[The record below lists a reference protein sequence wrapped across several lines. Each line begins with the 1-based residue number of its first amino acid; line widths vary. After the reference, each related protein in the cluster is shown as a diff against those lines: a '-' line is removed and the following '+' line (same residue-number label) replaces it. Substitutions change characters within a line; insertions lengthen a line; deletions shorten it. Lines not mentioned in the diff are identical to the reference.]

1 MKQTKT
7 FAFAAAALLAGMA
20 SFSACSSDDALNPNV
35 IIDENGNAGVKSEF
49 VLSIPRSVIS
59 TRMGADVVQAQGSSS
74 SFRGMDK
81 IRIVPFT
88 TEPESGTTKSSS
100 VIWLSSISS
109 LRRPGEL
116 NYKVYAEQLVP
127 VGTKNFLFYAK
138 AVDNNAPE
146 VDITTMEDKFK
157 YGTLTTTNLG
167 DDFTTPSAVE
177 IGLERIMNDE
187 SQLINDATGRKI
199 LQLLTEIANTTDGAG
214 VEAWASTSNAA
225 LKALYDDFITL
236 RSYSSSRIAVILSQ
250 LYFSVSHVDMDDPA
264 YKLSQKLRANIVKAG
279 SPVSGGAMNLNADY
293 ANFPTS
299 AGLPDGAAR
308 MSWNVAS
315 KQFAYTRDAVAPNLS
330 DGPTPSYYT
339 YPAAL
344 WYYVNTPIKASND
357 IESTKYDDNIIVEK
371 QTDGP
376 ATNIQNWANVISNVY
391 GAAGDV
397 VTDNTQSVALVKP
410 AQYAVGRLQLNVK
423 MGEGKF
429 FDHKG
434 KQVDVSA
441 GWTLKGVL
449 IGGQN
454 SVGYN
459 FATKG
464 DENVTIYDCNVPA
477 GIVVKPNTATTFNH
491 TLALETKKD
500 QKVKIALEFVNN
512 GDAFVGKDGV
522 INTGATFYMVAEL
535 DPKLAANYVDGSK
548 DKIFM
553 QDHVTKVTVN
563 IKNGTKYTPGITPG
577 DSDPDDPDTPHSDT
591 DPDNP
596 NPDIPNPYD
605 DGPGGGENGDPD
617 LSSDTVELGTS
628 VDLEWEEGLELTPE
642 I

>member
-35 IIDENGNAGVKSEF
+35 IIDENGNAGVQSEF
-49 VLSIPRSVIS
+49 VLSIPRTVIS
-59 TRMGADVVQAQGSSS
+59 TRMAEDVVQAQGNSG

-81 IRIVPFT
+81 IQIVPFT
-88 TEPESGTTKSSS
+88 TEPTAGTTKSSS

-109 LRRPGEL
+109 LRKPGEL
-116 NYKVYAEQLVP
+116 NYKVYPKEVVP
-127 VGTKNFLFYAK
+127 VGTKHFLFYAK
-138 AVDNNAPE
+138 AVDNAAETN
-146 VDITTMEDKFK
+146 ITSMEDKFK
-157 YGTLTTTNLG
+157 FGVLNATGLG
-167 DDFTTPSAVE
+167 DDFTNTSAVE
-177 IGLERIMNDE
+177 IGLERVVSDE
-187 SQLINDATGRKI
+187 SLLVNDPIGQNIIK
-199 LQLLTEIANTTDGAG
+199 LLTEIANTKDGAG
-214 VEAWASTSNAA
+214 KAWANTTNVD
-225 LKALYDDFITL
+225 LRGLYDNFITL

-250 LYFSVSHVDMDDPA
+250 LYYAVSHVDMDDPA
-264 YKLSQKLRANIVKAG
+264 YDLSQKLRANIIKAG
-279 SPVSGGAMNLNADY
+279 APVSGGAMNLNDDY
-293 ANFPTS
+293 KDFPTS
-299 AGLPDGAAR
+299 LGLPDGSAR
-308 MSWNVAS
+308 MAWNTAT
-315 KQFAYTRDAVAPNLS
+315 KQFTYTRDAVAPNLS
-330 DGPTPSYYT
+330 APSPTYYT

-357 IESTKYDDNIIVEK
+357 IESTKYDAES
-371 QTDGP
+371 
-376 ATNIQNWANVISNVY
+376 NWAGVISNVY

-397 VTDNTQSVALVKP
+397 VTDNTQSVALEKP

-464 DENVTIYDCNVPA
+464 NENVTIYDCNVPA
-477 GIVVKPNTATTFNH
+477 GIVVKPNTTTTFNH

-522 INTGATFYMVAEL
+522 IHTGATFYMVAEL

-563 IKNGTKYTPGITPG
+563 IKNGTKYTPGTDPG
-577 DSDPDDPDTPHSDT
+577 IPDPDDPDNPPHSDT

-596 NPDIPNPYD
+596 DPDPDIPNPYD

-628 VDLEWEEGLELTPE
+628 VDLEWEEGLVLTPE

>member
-20 SFSACSSDDALNPNV
+20 SFTACSSDDALNPNV

-59 TRMGADVVQAQGSSS
+59 TRMGADVVQAQGNSGT
-74 SFRGMDK
+74 FRGMDK

-88 TEPESGTTKSSS
+88 TEPTSGTTKSSN

-109 LRRPGEL
+109 LRKPGEL

-127 VGTKNFLFYAK
+127 VGTKYFLFYAK
-138 AVDNNAPE
+138 AVDNAAE
-146 VDITTMEDKFK
+146 TDITTMEDKFK

-177 IGLERIMNDE
+177 IGLERLVENE
-187 SQLINDATGRKI
+187 SEVINNATGQKI

-214 VEAWASTSNAA
+214 VESWATTSNAA

-264 YKLSQKLRANIVKAG
+264 YDLSQKLRANIVKAG
-279 SPVSGGAMNLNADY
+279 APVSGGAMNLNADY

-308 MSWNVAS
+308 MAWNVAT

-357 IESTKYDDNIIVEK
+357 IESTKYDDNIVVEK
-371 QTDGP
+371 QPDGP

-410 AQYAVGRLQLNVK
+410 AQYGVGRLQLNIK

-429 FDHKG
+429 FDRKG
-434 KQVDVSA
+434 QQVDLSA

-464 DENVTIYDCNVPA
+464 NENVTIYDCTVPA
-477 GIVVKPNTATTFNH
+477 GITVKPNTTTTFNH

-500 QKVKIALEFVNN
+500 QPVKIALEFVNN
-512 GDAFVGKDGV
+512 GPAFVGKDGV
-522 INTGATFYMVAEL
+522 IHSGATFYMVATL
-535 DPKLAANYVDGSK
+535 DPTTATGYVPDEK
-548 DKIFM
+548 DKIFI

-563 IKNGTKYTPGITPG
+563 IHNGVKYTPGTDPG
-577 DSDPDDPDTPHSDT
+577 DPDPDDPDNPPHDDT
-591 DPDNP
+591 DPDDP
-596 NPDIPNPYD
+596 GPGTPYE
-605 DGPGGGENGDPD
+605 DGPGNGENGDPD

-628 VDLEWEEGLELTPE
+628 VDLEWQEGLSLEPE

>member
-49 VLSIPRSVIS
+49 VLSIPRTVIS
-59 TRMGADVVQAQGSSS
+59 TRMGADVVQAQGNSGT
-74 SFRGMDK
+74 FRGMDK

-88 TEPESGTTKSSS
+88 TEPTSGTTKSSS

-109 LRRPGEL
+109 LRKPGEL

-138 AVDNNAPE
+138 AVDNAAE
-146 VDITTMEDKFK
+146 TDITTMEDKFK
-157 YGTLTTTNLG
+157 YGILTTANLG
-167 DDFTTPSAVE
+167 DDFSTPSAVE

-187 SQLINDATGRKI
+187 SQLINDATGQKI
-199 LQLLTEIANTTDGAG
+199 LQLLTEIANTTDG
-214 VEAWASTSNAA
+214 VEAWATTSNAA

-236 RSYSSSRIAVILSQ
+236 RSYSSSRVAVILSQ

-264 YKLSQKLRANIVKAG
+264 YGLSQKLRVNIMKAG
-279 SPVSGGAMNLNADY
+279 APVSGGAMNLNADY

-344 WYYVNTPIKASND
+344 WYYVNTPIKASDD
-357 IESTKYDDNIIVEK
+357 IKSPEYDAES
-371 QTDGP
+371 
-376 ATNIQNWANVISNVY
+376 NWKSVIDNVY
-391 GAAGDV
+391 SAAGNE
-397 VTDNTQSVALVKP
+397 VTATTQSVALEKP
-410 AQYAVGRLQLNVK
+410 AQYGVGRLQLNIK

-429 FDHKG
+429 FDRKG
-434 KQVDVSA
+434 KQVDISA

-464 DENVTIYDCNVPA
+464 NENVTIYDCTVPA
-477 GIVVKPNTATTFNH
+477 GITVKPNTTTTFNH

-512 GDAFVGKDGV
+512 GPAFVGKDGV
-522 INTGATFYMVAEL
+522 IHSGATFYMVATL
-535 DPKLAANYVDGSK
+535 DPTTATGYVDGEK
-548 DKIFM
+548 DKIFI

-563 IKNGTKYTPGITPG
+563 IHNGVKYTPGTDPG
-577 DSDPDDPDTPHSDT
+577 DPDPDDPDNPPHDDT

-596 NPDIPNPYD
+596 GPGTPYE
-605 DGPGGGENGDPD
+605 DGPGNGENGDPD

-628 VDLEWEEGLELTPE
+628 VDLEWQEGLSLEPE

>member
-7 FAFAAAALLAGMA
+7 FALAAAALLAGMA
-20 SFSACSSDDALNPNV
+20 SFTACSSDDALNPNV

-59 TRMGADVVQAQGSSS
+59 TRMGADVVQAQGNSGT
-74 SFRGMDK
+74 FRGMDK

-88 TEPESGTTKSSS
+88 TEPTSGTTKSSN

-109 LRRPGEL
+109 LRKPGEL

-127 VGTKNFLFYAK
+127 VGTKYFLFYAK
-138 AVDNNAPE
+138 AVDNAAE
-146 VDITTMEDKFK
+146 TDITTMEDKFK

-177 IGLERIMNDE
+177 IGLERLVENE
-187 SQLINDATGRKI
+187 SEVINNATGQKI

-214 VEAWASTSNAA
+214 VESWATTSNAA

-264 YKLSQKLRANIVKAG
+264 YDLSQKLRANIVKAG
-279 SPVSGGAMNLNADY
+279 APVSGGAMNLNADY

-308 MSWNVAS
+308 MAWNVAT

-357 IESTKYDDNIIVEK
+357 IESTKYDDNIVVEK
-371 QTDGP
+371 QPDGP

-410 AQYAVGRLQLNVK
+410 AQYGVGRLQLNIK

-429 FDHKG
+429 FDRKG
-434 KQVDVSA
+434 QQVDLSA

-464 DENVTIYDCNVPA
+464 NENVTIYDCTVPA
-477 GIVVKPNTATTFNH
+477 GITVKPNTTTTFNH

-500 QKVKIALEFVNN
+500 QPVKIALEFVNN
-512 GDAFVGKDGV
+512 GPAFVGKDGV
-522 INTGATFYMVAEL
+522 IHSGATFYMVATL
-535 DPKLAANYVDGSK
+535 DPTTATGYVPDEK
-548 DKIFM
+548 DKIFI

-563 IKNGTKYTPGITPG
+563 IHNGVKYTPGTDPG
-577 DSDPDDPDTPHSDT
+577 DPDPDDPDNPPHDDT
-591 DPDNP
+591 DPDDP
-596 NPDIPNPYD
+596 GPGTPYE
-605 DGPGGGENGDPD
+605 DGPGNGENGDPD

-628 VDLEWEEGLELTPE
+628 VDLEWQEGLSLEPE

>member
-1 MKQTKT
+1 
-7 FAFAAAALLAGMA
+7 
-20 SFSACSSDDALNPNV
+20 
-35 IIDENGNAGVKSEF
+35 
-49 VLSIPRSVIS
+49 
-59 TRMGADVVQAQGSSS
+59 MGADVVQAQGNSGT
-74 SFRGMDK
+74 FRGMDK

-88 TEPESGTTKSSS
+88 TEPTSGTTKSSN

-109 LRRPGEL
+109 LRKPGEL

-127 VGTKNFLFYAK
+127 VGTKYFLFYAK
-138 AVDNNAPE
+138 AVDNAAE
-146 VDITTMEDKFK
+146 TDITTMEDKFK

-177 IGLERIMNDE
+177 IGLERLVENE
-187 SQLINDATGRKI
+187 SEVINNATGQKI

-214 VEAWASTSNAA
+214 VESWATTSNAA

-264 YKLSQKLRANIVKAG
+264 YDLSQKLRANIVKAG
-279 SPVSGGAMNLNADY
+279 APVSGGAMNLNADY

-308 MSWNVAS
+308 MAWNVAT

-357 IESTKYDDNIIVEK
+357 IESTKYDDNIVVEK
-371 QTDGP
+371 QPDGP

-410 AQYAVGRLQLNVK
+410 AQYGVGRLQLNIK

-429 FDHKG
+429 FDRKG
-434 KQVDVSA
+434 KQVDLSA

-464 DENVTIYDCNVPA
+464 NENVTIYDCTVPA
-477 GIVVKPNTATTFNH
+477 GITVKPNTTTTFNH
-491 TLALETKKD
+491 TLALETKAD

-512 GDAFVGKDGV
+512 GPAFVGKDGV
-522 INTGATFYMVAEL
+522 IHSGATFYMVATL
-535 DPKLAANYVDGSK
+535 DPTTATGYVPDEK
-548 DKIFM
+548 DKIFI

-563 IKNGTKYTPGITPG
+563 IHNGVKYTPGTDPG
-577 DSDPDDPDTPHSDT
+577 DPDPDDPDNPPHDDT
-591 DPDNP
+591 DPDDP
-596 NPDIPNPYD
+596 GPGTPYE
-605 DGPGGGENGDPD
+605 DGPGNGENGDPD

-628 VDLEWEEGLELTPE
+628 VDLEWQEGLSLEPE

>member
-35 IIDENGNAGVKSEF
+35 IIDENGNAGVQSEF
-49 VLSIPRSVIS
+49 VLSIPRTVIS
-59 TRMGADVVQAQGSSS
+59 TRMAEDVVQAQGNSG

-81 IRIVPFT
+81 IHIVPFT
-88 TEPESGTTKSSS
+88 TEPTAGTTKSSS

-109 LRRPGEL
+109 LRKPGEL
-116 NYKVYAEQLVP
+116 NYKVYPKQLVP
-127 VGTKNFLFYAK
+127 VGTKHFLFYAK
-138 AVDNNAPE
+138 AVDNAAE
-146 VDITTMEDKFK
+146 TDITSMEDKFK
-157 YGTLTTTNLG
+157 FGVLTTTGLG
-167 DDFTTPSAVE
+167 DSFTTPSAVE
-177 IGLERIMNDE
+177 IGLERVVSDE
-187 SQLINDATGRKI
+187 SLLINDPIGQNIIK
-199 LQLLTEIANTTDGAG
+199 LLTEIANTKDGAG
-214 VEAWASTSNAA
+214 KAWANTGNVD
-225 LKALYDDFITL
+225 LRGLYDNFITL
-236 RSYSSSRIAVILSQ
+236 RSYSSSRIAVILSE
-250 LYFSVSHVDMDDPA
+250 LYYAVSHVDMDDAA
-264 YKLSQKLRANIVKAG
+264 YDLSLKLRANIIKAG
-279 SPVSGGAMNLNADY
+279 APVSGGAMNLNDDY
-293 ANFPTS
+293 KDFPTS
-299 AGLPDGAAR
+299 LGLPDGSAR
-308 MSWNVAS
+308 MAWNTAS
-315 KQFAYTRDAVAPNLS
+315 KQFTYTRDAVAPNLS
-330 DGPTPSYYT
+330 APSPTYYT

-357 IESTKYDDNIIVEK
+357 IESTKYDAES
-371 QTDGP
+371 
-376 ATNIQNWANVISNVY
+376 NWAGVISNVY

-397 VTDNTQSVALVKP
+397 VTDNTQSVALEKP

-464 DENVTIYDCNVPA
+464 NENVTIYDCNVPA
-477 GIVVKPNTATTFNH
+477 GIVVKPNTTTTFNH

-522 INTGATFYMVAEL
+522 IHTGATFYMVAEL
-535 DPKLAANYVDGSK
+535 DPTKAANYVDGSK

-563 IKNGTKYTPGITPG
+563 IKNGTKYTPGTGPG
-577 DSDPDDPDTPHSDT
+577 IPDPDDPDNPPHSDT

-596 NPDIPNPYD
+596 DPDPDIPNPYD

-628 VDLEWEEGLELTPE
+628 VDLEWEEGLVLTPE

>member
-7 FAFAAAALLAGMA
+7 FALAAAALLAGMA
-20 SFSACSSDDALNPNV
+20 SFTACSSDDALNPNV

-88 TEPESGTTKSSS
+88 TEPTSGTTKSSS

-138 AVDNNAPE
+138 AVDNAAE
-146 VDITTMEDKFK
+146 TDITTMEDKFK
-157 YGTLTTTNLG
+157 YGILTTVNLG
-167 DDFTTPSAVE
+167 DDFSTPSAVE

-187 SQLINDATGRKI
+187 SQLINDATGQKI
-199 LQLLTEIANTTDGAG
+199 LQLLTEIANTTDG
-214 VEAWASTSNAA
+214 VEAWATTSNAA
-225 LKALYDDFITL
+225 LKALYNDFITL
-236 RSYSSSRIAVILSQ
+236 RSYSSSRVAVILSQ

-264 YKLSQKLRANIVKAG
+264 YGLSQKLRVNIMKAG
-279 SPVSGGAMNLNADY
+279 APVSGGAMNLNTDY
-293 ANFPTS
+293 QNFPTS

-357 IESTKYDDNIIVEK
+357 IESTKYDDNIVVEK
-371 QTDGP
+371 QPDGP

-410 AQYAVGRLQLNVK
+410 AQYGVGRLQLNIK

-429 FDHKG
+429 FDRKG
-434 KQVDVSA
+434 QQVDLSA

-464 DENVTIYDCNVPA
+464 NENVTIYDCTVPA
-477 GIVVKPNTATTFNH
+477 GITVKPNTTTTFNH

-500 QKVKIALEFVNN
+500 QPVKIALEFVNN
-512 GDAFVGKDGV
+512 GPAFVGKDGV
-522 INTGATFYMVAEL
+522 IHSGATFYMVATL
-535 DPKLAANYVDGSK
+535 DPTTATGYVPDEK
-548 DKIFM
+548 DKIFI

-563 IKNGTKYTPGITPG
+563 IHNGVKYTPGTDPG
-577 DSDPDDPDTPHSDT
+577 DPDPDDPDNPPHDDT
-591 DPDNP
+591 DPDDP
-596 NPDIPNPYD
+596 GPGTPYE
-605 DGPGGGENGDPD
+605 DGPGNGENGDPD

-628 VDLEWEEGLELTPE
+628 VDLEWQEGLSLEPE

>member
-49 VLSIPRSVIS
+49 VLSIPRTVIS
-59 TRMGADVVQAQGSSS
+59 TRMSADVVQAQGNSGT
-74 SFRGMDK
+74 FRGMDK

-88 TEPESGTTKSSS
+88 TEPTSGTTKSSS

-109 LRRPGEL
+109 LRKPGEL

-138 AVDNNAPE
+138 AVDNAAE
-146 VDITTMEDKFK
+146 TDITTMEDKFK
-157 YGTLTTTNLG
+157 YGILTTVNLG
-167 DDFTTPSAVE
+167 DDFSTPSAVE

-187 SQLINDATGRKI
+187 SQLINDATGQKI
-199 LQLLTEIANTTDGAG
+199 LQLLTEIANTTDG
-214 VEAWASTSNAA
+214 VEAWATTSNAA

-236 RSYSSSRIAVILSQ
+236 RSYSSSRVAVILSQ

-264 YKLSQKLRANIVKAG
+264 YGLSQKLRVNIMKAG
-279 SPVSGGAMNLNADY
+279 APVSGGAMNLNTDY
-293 ANFPTS
+293 QNFPTS

-344 WYYVNTPIKASND
+344 WYYVNTPIKASDD
-357 IESTKYDDNIIVEK
+357 IKSPEYDAES
-371 QTDGP
+371 
-376 ATNIQNWANVISNVY
+376 NWNNVINNVY
-391 GAAGDV
+391 ASAGNE
-397 VTDNTQSVALVKP
+397 VTATTQSVALEKP
-410 AQYAVGRLQLNVK
+410 AQYGVGRLQLNIK

-429 FDHKG
+429 FDRKG
-434 KQVDVSA
+434 QQVDLSA

-464 DENVTIYDCNVPA
+464 NENVTIYDCTVPA
-477 GIVVKPNTATTFNH
+477 GITVKPNTTTTFNH

-512 GDAFVGKDGV
+512 GPAFVGKDGV
-522 INTGATFYMVAEL
+522 IHSGATFYMVATL
-535 DPKLAANYVDGSK
+535 DPTTATGYVDGEK
-548 DKIFM
+548 DKIFI

-563 IKNGTKYTPGITPG
+563 IHNGVKYTPGTDPG
-577 DSDPDDPDTPHSDT
+577 DPDPDDPDNPPHDDT
-591 DPDNP
+591 DPDDP
-596 NPDIPNPYD
+596 GPGTPYE
-605 DGPGGGENGDPD
+605 DGPGNGENGDPD

-628 VDLEWEEGLELTPE
+628 VDLEWQEGLSLEPE

>member
-7 FAFAAAALLAGMA
+7 FALAAAALLAGMA
-20 SFSACSSDDALNPNV
+20 SFTACSSDDALNPNV

-59 TRMGADVVQAQGSSS
+59 TRMGADVVQAQGNSGT
-74 SFRGMDK
+74 FRGMDK

-88 TEPESGTTKSSS
+88 TEPTSGTTKSSN

-109 LRRPGEL
+109 LRKPGEL

-127 VGTKNFLFYAK
+127 VGTKYFLFYAK
-138 AVDNNAPE
+138 AVDNAAE
-146 VDITTMEDKFK
+146 TDITTMEDKFK

-177 IGLERIMNDE
+177 IGLERLVENE
-187 SQLINDATGRKI
+187 SEVINNATGQKI

-214 VEAWASTSNAA
+214 VESWATTSNAA

-264 YKLSQKLRANIVKAG
+264 YDLSQKLRANIVKAG
-279 SPVSGGAMNLNADY
+279 APVSGGAMNLNADY

-308 MSWNVAS
+308 MAWNVAT

-357 IESTKYDDNIIVEK
+357 IESTKYDDNIVVEK
-371 QTDGP
+371 QPDGP

-410 AQYAVGRLQLNVK
+410 AQYGVGRLQLNIK

-429 FDHKG
+429 FDRKG
-434 KQVDVSA
+434 KQVDLSA

-464 DENVTIYDCNVPA
+464 NENVTIYDCTVPA
-477 GIVVKPNTATTFNH
+477 GITVKPNTTTTFNH
-491 TLALETKKD
+491 TLALETKAD

-512 GDAFVGKDGV
+512 GPAFVGKDGV
-522 INTGATFYMVAEL
+522 IHSGATFYMVATL
-535 DPKLAANYVDGSK
+535 DPTTATGYVPDEK
-548 DKIFM
+548 DKIFI

-563 IKNGTKYTPGITPG
+563 IHNGVKYTPGTDPG
-577 DSDPDDPDTPHSDT
+577 DPDPDDPDNPPHDDT
-591 DPDNP
+591 DPDDP
-596 NPDIPNPYD
+596 GPGTPYE
-605 DGPGGGENGDPD
+605 DGPGNGENGDPD

-628 VDLEWEEGLELTPE
+628 VDLEWQEGLSLEPE

>member
-49 VLSIPRSVIS
+49 VLSIPRTVIS
-59 TRMGADVVQAQGSSS
+59 TRMGADVVQAQGNSGT
-74 SFRGMDK
+74 FRGMDK

-88 TEPESGTTKSSS
+88 TEPTSGTTKSSS

-109 LRRPGEL
+109 LRKPGEL

-138 AVDNNAPE
+138 AVDNAAE
-146 VDITTMEDKFK
+146 TDITTMEDKFK
-157 YGTLTTTNLG
+157 YGILTTANLG
-167 DDFTTPSAVE
+167 DDFSTPSAVE

-187 SQLINDATGRKI
+187 SQLINDATGQKI
-199 LQLLTEIANTTDGAG
+199 LQLLTEIANTTDG
-214 VEAWASTSNAA
+214 VEAWATTSNAT

-264 YKLSQKLRANIVKAG
+264 YGLSQKLRVNIMKAG
-279 SPVSGGAMNLNADY
+279 APVSGGAMNLNADY

-344 WYYVNTPIKASND
+344 WYYVSTPIKASDD
-357 IESTKYDDNIIVEK
+357 IKSPEYDAES
-371 QTDGP
+371 
-376 ATNIQNWANVISNVY
+376 NWKSVIDNVY
-391 GAAGDV
+391 SAAGNE
-397 VTDNTQSVALVKP
+397 VTATTQSVALEKP
-410 AQYAVGRLQLNVK
+410 AQYGVGRLQLNIK

-429 FDHKG
+429 FDRKG
-434 KQVDVSA
+434 KQVDISA

-464 DENVTIYDCNVPA
+464 NENVTIYDCNVPA
-477 GIVVKPNTATTFNH
+477 GIVVKPNTTTTFNH

-512 GDAFVGKDGV
+512 GPAFVGKDGV
-522 INTGATFYMVAEL
+522 IHSGATFYMVATL
-535 DPKLAANYVDGSK
+535 DPTTATGYVPDEK
-548 DKIFM
+548 DKIFI

-563 IKNGTKYTPGITPG
+563 IHNGVKYTPGTDPG
-577 DSDPDDPDTPHSDT
+577 DPDPDDPDNPPHDDT
-591 DPDNP
+591 DPDDP
-596 NPDIPNPYD
+596 GPGTPYE
-605 DGPGGGENGDPD
+605 DGPGNGENGDPD

-628 VDLEWEEGLELTPE
+628 VDLEWQEGLSLEPE